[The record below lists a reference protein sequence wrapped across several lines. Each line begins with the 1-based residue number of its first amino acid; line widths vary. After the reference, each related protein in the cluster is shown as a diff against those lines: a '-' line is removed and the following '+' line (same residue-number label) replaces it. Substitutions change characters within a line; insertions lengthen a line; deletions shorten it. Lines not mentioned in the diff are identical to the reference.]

1 VPTTTSSPPSILR
14 LSAPLVVSFVM
25 RAAFSLVDTAYAA
38 TIGDSA
44 QAAIGLTLPF
54 EFLMIALWVGLSTGL
69 TSRLSRALGAREGE
83 KLEQYLRTTWK
94 LVAILS
100 PVFGVIGAGIW
111 FYAPHMDL
119 APEVSEAFRIYGTVL
134 ICGSALN
141 SFWSIVPD
149 SLVKAHH
156 DTRSTMWAGIL
167 SNLINVV
174 LNTLFLF
181 VFHWG
186 IFGIALSTV
195 IGRFGGLFYALHRA
209 RQHETRRRAAWTTS
223 VPGLDPRPYRSIL
236 ALALPA
242 ALTFVLMSSEIS
254 VVNLI
259 LARSTEPT
267 AAIAAMSIYN
277 RIILFAVNPM
287 IAAAVAM
294 LPFAGKL
301 LGEGDVA
308 GVRRGV
314 RQVSIAAFCY
324 IALVVTPVMLFA
336 GPSIA
341 GALSESEVTARFAA
355 FALRL
360 VPIAC
365 LATTPF
371 FLCRPI
377 FEAMGRGRPGLAMA
391 MLRYLVLSIPL
402 AWGGLVLFEQMDRP
416 GLHGL
421 LFGLILAAGVTS
433 TLFGWWA
440 RSALRQLDSRS

>member
-1 VPTTTSSPPSILR
+1 MTDPSPSILR
-14 LSAPLVVSFVM
+14 LSGPLVISFVM

-69 TSRLSRALGAREGE
+69 ISFLSRTFGSREGE
-83 KLEQYLRTTWK
+83 KLEQYVRATWK

-100 PVFGVIGAGIW
+100 PVFLLIGVGIW
-111 FYAPHMDL
+111 FYAPHMAL
-119 APEVSEAFRIYGTVL
+119 EPEVARSFQIYGAVL
-134 ICGSALN
+134 IGGSALN

-174 LNTLFLF
+174 LNTVFVF

-195 IGRFGGLFYALHRA
+195 IGRFGGLFYALHPA
-209 RQHETRRRAAWTTS
+209 RVHEERRRKSWTEV
-223 VPGLDPRPYRSIL
+223 VPGLDPRPYRSLLSL
-236 ALALPA
+236 AFPA

-254 VVNLI
+254 IVNLL
-259 LARSTEPT
+259 LAHSSEPT

-277 RIILFAVNPM
+277 RIVLFAVNPM

-294 LPFAGKL
+294 LPFAGRL
-301 LGEGDVA
+301 LGQGDVA
-308 GVRRGV
+308 GVQRGV
-314 RQVSIAAFCY
+314 RQITVATVLY
-324 IALVVTPVMLFA
+324 VALLVTPTMFLA
-336 GPSIA
+336 GPWIA
-341 GALSESEVTARFAA
+341 EALAESDVTAEFAT

-360 VPIAC
+360 VPLAC
-365 LATTPF
+365 LAATPF
-371 FLCRPI
+371 FICRPL
-377 FEAMGRGRPGLAMA
+377 FEAMGRGRPGLVMA
-391 MLRYLVLSIPL
+391 ALRYLVLSIPL
-402 AWGGLVLFEQMDRP
+402 AWIGLFLAEGAGHP
-416 GLHGL
+416 GLYGL
-421 LFGLILAAGVTS
+421 LIGMLLTAVVTS
-433 TLFGWWA
+433 VVFA
-440 RSALRQLDSRS
+440 RWTGSALRKLDDGPSG